1 MRKFYQNNAAFV
13 VKYICGKNENAPEIT
28 SEAYCIFLEQ

>member
-13 VKYICGKNENAPEIT
+13 VKYNCGKKENAPEIT
-28 SEAYCIFLEQ
+28 SEAYCIFLER

>member
-13 VKYICGKNENAPEIT
+13 VKYICGKNENA
-28 SEAYCIFLEQ
+28 SEVISGAFCIFLER